1 MHASHIL
8 ALLPMF
14 THRPLLPHPP
24 PPSLPQVLS
33 QLSKLC
39 EGDVFEE
46 LELLAATD
54 LSNVEYMPAYLNK
67 RLNNKLW
74 SRRKADGHV
83 PG

>member
-1 MHASHIL
+1 
-8 ALLPMF
+8 LPLTEHF
-14 THRPLLPHPP
+14 VFCCTWA
-24 PPSLPQVLS
+24 QVLA

-83 PG
+83 PSA

>member
-1 MHASHIL
+1 ML
-8 ALLPMF
+8 AQLL
-14 THRPLLPHPP
+14 TVCTCSVLRVVLY
-24 PPSLPQVLS
+24 PQVLA

-39 EGDVFEE
+39 EADVFEE

-83 PG
+83 PNC

>member
-1 MHASHIL
+1 ML
-8 ALLPMF
+8 AAALRACCCNL
-14 THRPLLPHPP
+14 RL
-24 PPSLPQVLS
+24 QVLA

-39 EGDVFEE
+39 EADVFEE

-83 PG
+83 PSG

>member
-1 MHASHIL
+1 MELVVPRLMLQFLCPCRSACL
-8 ALLPMF
+8 
-14 THRPLLPHPP
+14 
-24 PPSLPQVLS
+24 QVLS

-39 EGDVFEE
+39 EVDVFEE